1 MLCSG
6 ARILGCRTRRRRG
19 GGGAAA
25 VVGSALMV
33 RWCGGPDEPTRLS
46 LQDTVPRQE
55 RGSISIWLVTT
66 GFAMIVLVGLAV
78 DLGGQVHA
86 QQHARAV
93 ADQAARTGGQQLRR
107 PVAVRGQGLV
117 ADTHLARQA
126 ATRLPDRVRAD
137 RNGHTSPAAP
147 RSPWTCATPTTPRS
161 WGSSG
166 SPR

>member
-1 MLCSG
+1 MLCSV

-25 VVGSALMV
+25 MVGSALMV
-33 RWCGGPDEPTRLS
+33 RWCGGPDELRRRMS

-93 ADQAARTGGQQLRR
+93 ADQAARTGGQQLQA
-107 PVAVRGQGLV
+107 PVAVRGAG
-117 ADTHLARQA
+117 TAR
-126 ATRLPDRVRAD
+126 RHP
-137 RNGHTSPAAP
+137 PAPAKPPAP
-147 RSPWTCATPTTPRS
+147 T
-161 WGSSG
+161 
-166 SPR
+166 